1 MKRYTISW
9 RMALD
14 AAADPGVFEELL
26 DRLTAGTSVADE
38 LWIILSEPSSYCYEP
53 LESIAEKCER
63 FRIPAAAA
71 RARGVRVGINP
82 WPTFGTDEP
91 YYADNGRPPMP
102 FQSMVGCDGVK
113 SIGTAC
119 PVSPEFLAYTKARY
133 RLFAQTGASFV
144 WVDDDC
150 RLTHLGGTNYPCF
163 CPNCVR
169 HFDGGRFADR
179 ETLVAA
185 LDACVSYEEGTAGC
199 SLKATQAAA
208 DLVACAKDLKETDLQ
223 AVAVA
228 AKEWYD
234 ALPADRQQVFQENWP
249 AIETDARTLA
259 RDPASMLEALDE
271 AGVDTDFSVMDLTQ
285 AEGLVDTLR
294 SALVQA

>member
-14 AAADPGVFEELL
+14 AAADPKVFEELL
-26 DRLTAGTSVADE
+26 ERLTAETSAVDE
-38 LWIILSEPSSYCYEP
+38 LWIILSEPTSYCYEP

-119 PVSPEFLAYTKARY
+119 PVSPEFLAYTRARY
-133 RLFAQTGASFV
+133 KLFAQTGAS
-144 WVDDDC
+144 
-150 RLTHLGGTNYPCF
+150 
-163 CPNCVR
+163 
-169 HFDGGRFADR
+169 
-179 ETLVAA
+179 
-185 LDACVSYEEGTAGC
+185 
-199 SLKATQAAA
+199 
-208 DLVACAKDLKETDLQ
+208 
-223 AVAVA
+223 
-228 AKEWYD
+228 
-234 ALPADRQQVFQENWP
+234 
-249 AIETDARTLA
+249 
-259 RDPASMLEALDE
+259 
-271 AGVDTDFSVMDLTQ
+271 
-285 AEGLVDTLR
+285 
-294 SALVQA
+294 